1 MLIPADAR
9 RTLLVDGATVLP
21 SFLSAEQL
29 EAIDAEL
36 EPWLRQI
43 AWSDTPGYA
52 LRSRDKWL
60 DHVGLC
66 SPTLIRVA
74 LDERLLDFFAS
85 LFGEE
90 PIVAEF
96 SIHDSVTPNPEL
108 PFHSDRD
115 GGLILY
121 LMLTHM
127 DASNGIFSFIP
138 GTQND
143 RRFFFVPD
151 EEIAPRRDSI
161 VPVVARRGD
170 AVFFDQDIWHHRAAG
185 GAGRRVVRLLYQPAS
200 RPAGAVDHLYR
211 QTHLAGLSER
221 QLRAYGIGQP
231 PFQRPGR
238 LARIGRPFRREDIQ
252 TFIQY
257 LRRFRQVD
265 LRPAAPKSP
274 KNVTAD
280 HLGPRIRVST

>member
-1 MLIPADAR
+1 MFIPTDAR
-9 RTLLVDGATVLP
+9 CALSVDGATVVP

-29 EAIDAEL
+29 EAIDAEI

-43 AWSDTPGYA
+43 AWSNTLGYA

-66 SPTLIRVA
+66 SPTLVRVA

-108 PFHSDRD
+108 PFHSDQD

-127 DASNGIFSFIP
+127 DESNGIFSYIP
-138 GTQND
+138 GTQTD
-143 RRFFFVPD
+143 RRFFYVPA
-151 EEIAPRRDSI
+151 EEIGRRRDAI
-161 VPVVARRGD
+161 VPIVARRGD
-170 AVFFDQDIWHHRAAG
+170 AVFFDQDVWHRRSAG

-200 RPAGAVDHLYR
+200 RPGGAVDRLYR
-211 QTHLAGLSER
+211 QTLLAGLSER
-221 QLRAYGIGQP
+221 QLRAFGIGQP
-231 PFQRPGR
+231 PFQRTGR
-238 LARIGRPFRREDIQ
+238 FTRIGRAFGREEIQ
-252 TFIQY
+252 TFVQY
-257 LRRFRQVD
+257 LRRFCNVD
-265 LRPAAPKSP
+265 LRRAAPKPP
-274 KNVTAD
+274 KAVSAD
-280 HLGPRIRVST
+280 RLGPRIRAVR